1 MKKFLMIAVATSV
14 LTAPAFAAAGG
25 NGQGNQGNGN
35 GNGGPAGAA
44 AATWQGQTYDDNLA
58 SYKLSATNATFCKFG
73 NAGNSAAS
81 GGDSSTTF
89 SEAHNSGY
97 AGGDAAYVL
106 DIQNDGD
113 NTVRAA
119 SANFDF
125 ARFVCNTPFAV
136 KASSSNGGLKS
147 ANSTSDSDFV
157 SLIAYN
163 INVTMDGVEGSQ
175 KNISTSNQDVLTST
189 EARAG
194 AAQVR
199 IRVPAQDKLVL
210 QGAYNDVVLLTMT
223 PNA

>member
-1 MKKFLMIAVATSV
+1 MKKFLMIAVASTA
-14 LTAPAFAAAGG
+14 LTATPVLAKTDNPKAAEPAQS
-25 NGQGNQGNGN
+25 NSS
-35 GNGGPAGAA
+35 
-44 AATWQGQTYDDNLA
+44 AATWTGQTYDDNLA

-73 NAGNSAAS
+73 NAGNSAEN

-89 SEAHNSGY
+89 SEGHNGGY

-113 NTVRAA
+113 NTVRKA
-119 SANFDF
+119 SAKFKF

-136 KASSSNGGLKS
+136 NVSSSNGGLKS
-147 ANSTSDSDFV
+147 ANSTSDQDFV
-157 SLIAYN
+157 SLIAYKVD
-163 INVTMDGVEGSQ
+163 VTMDGVAGSE
-175 KNISTSNQDVLTST
+175 KSITTSNQALLTST

-194 AAQVR
+194 AAEVR
-199 IRVPAQDKLVL
+199 IEVPAQDKLVL